1 MDFPPTPFLL
11 YRKGRFL
18 SVNQSIELLM
28 PKKLVSS
35 HTFLE
40 HQSSKNQPLLKEGK
54 ESRKEVQYIELVYC
68 SLTTNLKH
76 GS

>member
-1 MDFPPTPFLL
+1 
-11 YRKGRFL
+11 
-18 SVNQSIELLM
+18 M